1 MLTNEFHT
9 VYIPTHSTDIE
20 AYMCIYSI
28 FSVDVAYLKHIPSM
42 YSMHVPINN
51 FHLLDIS
58 VYYVNLKY
66 PYQVIIHVVKLV
78 KCKNQACAF
87 VC

>member
-1 MLTNEFHT
+1 
-9 VYIPTHSTDIE
+9 
-20 AYMCIYSI
+20 
-28 FSVDVAYLKHIPSM
+28 VDVAYLKHIPSM

-58 VYYVNLKY
+58 VYYVKLKY